1 MTHNRSQGNKKKEV
15 AYSDAETE
23 RSTENEAL
31 EFTPKEWQCLGQG
44 KSKRELKRDTRN
56 EASGQQEQE
65 EGDFTIGQTVELD
78 HKPNVISNRG
88 RTKKIIQLDYRSDY
102 WEREKCQPLEQV
114 QEKDIVR
121 NKVEPKEEKR
131 VKKLMYIE
139 DPESIQVTGR
149 EREKQQ
155 RLPKLKSQK
164 RVIYLY
170 PRSREHAT
178 YRFEKKSRT
187 TNEPTKYWKEKSSKT

>member
-1 MTHNRSQGNKKKEV
+1 M
-15 AYSDAETE
+15 
-23 RSTENEAL
+23 
-31 EFTPKEWQCLGQG
+31 
-44 KSKRELKRDTRN
+44 
-56 EASGQQEQE
+56 
-65 EGDFTIGQTVELD
+65 
-78 HKPNVISNRG
+78 
-88 RTKKIIQLDYRSDY
+88 
-102 WEREKCQPLEQV
+102 

-187 TNEPTKYWKEKSSKT
+187 TNEPTKYWKEKSSKP